1 MALAVDGMLVRGDR
15 GWNALLPLTATGD
28 GIDGD
33 RIKAAIAG
41 TGALFIDLKT
51 ETDRLYLGYL
61 HEAIVLSLA
70 GVVAIVVLLFV
81 TLRSPARVLRVV
93 VPLAAAVVV
102 VTAALALGGKQLII
116 LHLIGLLLIV
126 AIGSNYALFFVQSD
140 DSETLAPRTYASLL
154 FANVATVLGFGLLA
168 FSSVP
173 VLQAL
178 GMTVAPGVILALLF
192 AAAFAA
198 PQSTRARDG

>member
-1 MALAVDGMLVRGDR
+1 MTD
-15 GWNALLPLTATGD
+15 ATV
-28 GIDGD
+28 
-33 RIKAAIAG
+33 KSSEAG
-41 TGALFIDLKT
+41 TDSA
-51 ETDRLYLGYL
+51 
-61 HEAIVLSLA
+61 
-70 GVVAIVVLLFV
+70 VAIVVNRTSL
-81 TLRSPARVLRVV
+81 TERVLRVV

-102 VTAALALGGKQLII
+102 VTAALALGGQQLII